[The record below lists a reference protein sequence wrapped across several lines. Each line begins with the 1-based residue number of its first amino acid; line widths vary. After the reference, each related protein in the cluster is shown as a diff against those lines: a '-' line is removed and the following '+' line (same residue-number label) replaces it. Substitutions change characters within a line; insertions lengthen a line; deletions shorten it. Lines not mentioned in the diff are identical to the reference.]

1 MLNPPPLQPFQRLRI
16 YDGLSI
22 DADRWKKSHHYHRRR
37 QNFHYQALHQGGIV
51 AGLGIRPIAD
61 PTAVATTAT
70 AKMPSKQASRWVEIQ
85 PGMAIDGAGN
95 PIVVTEPFTF
105 QLQSAPRQGES
116 LTVYLV
122 VNYRDPDDLRQLN
135 GNEKDYVQEVFRV
148 QERTQLDSIVDVEIG
163 RIRLTPGADPIVLPA
178 DLMAATIA
186 DNTLD
191 IRHRQVVQ
199 AKPQSMVN
207 IAHLS
212 NHQDAYQG
220 RRDRWQQLMKSLPSI
235 YAQLQG
241 TAEIPLLSPIDFLQR
256 QQQSYDLVC
265 IDQVDLIQ
273 QSSSPD
279 VIAAFKHHLSIG
291 GMLLV
296 QTDPYALNLGDLT
309 SVAQELRTAIA
320 QLPRDQNFAARR
332 LQLQTELAAIDLEI
346 TTQLEQI
353 PNQLA
358 PIATLLGNP
367 ITNHGR
373 LDPLHPLRSQPF
385 IFGQLPNIDGQQLY
399 LLNWGGIVVMVG
411 DLSLH
416 WVGDETL
423 SREAIRSAQ
432 ELGVNLLH
440 FAWQRRQRT
449 ALISLT

>member
-61 PTAVATTAT
+61 PTAVATISTAEIQ
-70 AKMPSKQASRWVEIQ
+70 SKQSSRWVEIQ

-95 PIVVTEPFTF
+95 PIIVTESFTF
-105 QLQSAPRQGES
+105 QLQSEPRQGES

-122 VNYRDPDDLRQLN
+122 VNYRDPDDLRHLN

-148 QERTQLDSIVDVEIG
+148 QERTQLDPILDVEIG
-163 RIRLTPGADPIVLPA
+163 RIRLTPGADKIVIPS
-178 DLMAATIA
+178 DLMRAMMA

-191 IRHRQVVQ
+191 ITHRQVVQ
-199 AKPQSMVN
+199 AKPQSIVN
-207 IAHLS
+207 IVHLS
-212 NHQDAYQG
+212 NNKDSYQS
-220 RRDRWQQLMKSLPSI
+220 RRDRWQQLVKSLPSS
-235 YAQLQG
+235 YPQLQG
-241 TAEIPLLSPIDFLQR
+241 AAEIPLLSPIDFLQT

-279 VIAAFKHHLSIG
+279 VISAFKHHLSSG
-291 GMLLV
+291 GTLLV

-309 SVAQELRTAIA
+309 SVAQELRMAIT
-320 QLPRDQNFAARR
+320 QLPRDHNFAAQR
-332 LQLQTELAAIDLEI
+332 LQLQTELAAIEI
-346 TTQLEQI
+346 EISIQLEQI

-367 ITNHGR
+367 IANHGR
-373 LDPLHPLRSQPF
+373 LDQQHPLRSQPF
-385 IFGQLPNIDGQQLY
+385 IFGQLPDIDGQQLY
-399 LLNWGGIVVMVG
+399 LLNWGGIVVMLG

-416 WVGDETL
+416 WMGDETL
-423 SREAIRSAQ
+423 PREAIRSAQ

-449 ALISLT
+449 ALTSTN